1 MSDPESQQHAQQSL
15 DVRTARQL
23 ATTTKTVP
31 QMVGITPRWFL
42 KLLPWVNVEAGTYR
56 VNRLKVLLR
65 DVPRLRFD
73 IVNGKPVIGREQL
86 KTIPL
91 FSVVD
96 DAILDAI
103 ASQFEVIEFHR
114 GENVIKEG
122 TPGDNFY
129 ILTAGKVEIWAQGLY
144 GQKVHIKILAEGDFF
159 GEIALLEDTPRNA
172 SVEALADCTCLTLDS
187 KKLKALLKKSS
198 PLREMMESTIRER
211 KETRARLVNQHGEK
225 EIALNTDLEGERE
238 LAPTYVDY
246 ESTPVEYSL
255 SIIQA
260 LLKIHTRVSDI
271 YNYPMNQI
279 NEQMRLVVERIKEQ
293 QEWELIN
300 NPKFGLINA
309 AAPSMRL
316 QTRCGPP
323 TPDDMDELIS
333 KVWKQPAFFL
343 AHPRAIAAFGRECT
357 RRGVPPAIL
366 EILGSPFLTWRGIP
380 LVPCDKLQVKPREGQ
395 KGASFSS
402 NIILLRVG
410 EQTQGV
416 VGLHQANIPNEKSP
430 SLSVHYMGVDNK
442 SLAQYL
448 ITLYFSLAML
458 ADDAVG
464 VLENVEVTHY
474 HEYK

>member
-1 MSDPESQQHAQQSL
+1 
-15 DVRTARQL
+15 
-23 ATTTKTVP
+23 
-31 QMVGITPRWFL
+31 
-42 KLLPWVNVEAGTYR
+42 
-56 VNRLKVLLR
+56 
-65 DVPRLRFD
+65 
-73 IVNGKPVIGREQL
+73 
-86 KTIPL
+86 
-91 FSVVD
+91 
-96 DAILDAI
+96 
-103 ASQFEVIEFHR
+103 
-114 GENVIKEG
+114 
-122 TPGDNFY
+122 
-129 ILTAGKVEIWAQGLY
+129 LTAGKVEIWAQGLY
-144 GQKVHIKILAEGDFF
+144 GQKVNIKILAEGDFF
-159 GEIALLEDTPRNA
+159 GEIALLEETPRNA

-187 KKLKALLKKSS
+187 AKLKALVKNSS
-198 PLREMMESTIRER
+198 KLRQRMEKTIAER
-211 KETRARLVNQHGEK
+211 KETRARLVNQHGER
-225 EIALNTDLEGERE
+225 EIALNTNMEGEPE

-246 ESTPVEYSL
+246 ESSPVEYSM

-271 YNYPMNQI
+271 YNYPMNQL

-300 NPKFGLINA
+300 NPRVGLLHA
-309 AAPSMRL
+309 AAPSMRVP
-316 QTRCGPP
+316 TRKGPP

-380 LVPCDKLQVKPREGQ
+380 IVPCDKLQIKPHVGD
-395 KGASFSS
+395 KGASFCSD
-402 NIILLRVG
+402 IVLLRVG

-430 SLSVHYMGVDNK
+430 SLSVHFMGVDNK

-448 ITLYFSLAML
+448 ITLYYSLAIL

-464 VLENVEVTHY
+464 VLENVEVSHY
-474 HEYK
+474 YEYK